1 MDVIELL
8 QQDHR
13 KVEGL
18 FNDYQSTQDDDT
30 VEQIC
35 RELEMHTTVEEEIVY
50 PRLAEIDPELE
61 QHAEEEHDKAK
72 ELIDQIRAKPEDVA
86 GLVQQLQQ
94 AVQHHVNEEETKAF
108 PEMRARLGAEL
119 DDLGSAVEERKQTL
133 KASQ

>member
-18 FNDYQSTQDDDT
+18 FSDYQSTHNDDT

-50 PRLAEIDPELE
+50 PRLAEIDTELE

-72 ELIDQIRAKPEDVA
+72 ELIDQIRAKPDDVA

-119 DDLGSAVEERKQTL
+119 EDLGSAVEERKQTL

>member
-18 FNDYQSTQDDDT
+18 FNDYQSSMDDET
-30 VEQIC
+30 AEQIC
-35 RELEMHTTVEEEIVY
+35 DELEIHTTIEEEIVY
-50 PRLAEIDPELE
+50 PRLGEIDAELA

-72 ELIDQIRAKPEDVA
+72 SLIDQIRAKPDDIA

-108 PEMRARLGAEL
+108 PEMRSRLGAEL
-119 DDLGSAVEERKQTL
+119 EELGAAVEERKQAL
-133 KASQ
+133 KASS